1 MSMGVVR
8 RRIKRKVKGEVRV
21 VSREEYDGLD
31 VSAKVELIRALV
43 PLGLGRAVEMLE
55 EEVESLV
62 GKRWD
67 RRAQM
72 AGHVRGGNNPGT
84 VMLARQPVPV
94 RVPRV
99 RDGRRNREV
108 GLKSYRRLRAGTG
121 QVDEVLLRRVLYGL
135 SSRNYEL
142 AAEAVPGAIGLSS
155 STVSRRFREATAAR
169 LREFKARDL
178 SGYEFVALFVDGK
191 TFADD
196 EMVVALGVTV
206 GGEKMLFDFVETS
219 TENEKACLGLFEA
232 LLGRGLDVSEGI
244 LAVIDGSRGLVS
256 ALRRAFRDRVVVQ
269 RCQWHKRENVVS
281 YLAKGEQA
289 YCRKR
294 LTRAYSMATYEQ
306 ARSELERIRAELE
319 EVNLSAVK
327 SLDEGFEETLALHR
341 LGLVGSLGRSFKTTN
356 CLESVM
362 AAIEERCAKADCWKN
377 SSQKHRWLATSL
389 LHIEPRLRLA
399 MGYRHLPRLKEAL
412 RRELKLEEQTAEV
425 AVA

>member
-31 VSAKVELIRALV
+31 MSGKVELIRALV
-43 PLGLGRAVEMLE
+43 PLGLERAMEMLK

-67 RRAQM
+67 RRM
-72 AGHVRGGNNPGT
+72 RLAGHVRGGSNPGT
-84 VMLARQPVPV
+84 VMLAGQRVPV

-108 GLKSYRRLRAGTG
+108 ALKSYRSLRAGAG

-135 SSRNYEL
+135 SCRNYEL

-191 TFADD
+191 SFADD

-206 GGEKMLFDFVETS
+206 GGEKMLLDFVETS

-232 LLGRGLDVSEGI
+232 
-244 LAVIDGSRGLVS
+244 
-256 ALRRAFRDRVVVQ
+256 
-269 RCQWHKRENVVS
+269 
-281 YLAKGEQA
+281 
-289 YCRKR
+289 
-294 LTRAYSMATYEQ
+294 
-306 ARSELERIRAELE
+306 
-319 EVNLSAVK
+319 
-327 SLDEGFEETLALHR
+327 
-341 LGLVGSLGRSFKTTN
+341 
-356 CLESVM
+356 
-362 AAIEERCAKADCWKN
+362 
-377 SSQKHRWLATSL
+377 
-389 LHIEPRLRLA
+389 
-399 MGYRHLPRLKEAL
+399 
-412 RRELKLEEQTAEV
+412 
-425 AVA
+425 